1 MTSKVK
7 PNLYD
12 SMAAFNGEKKAKDLF
27 IDIKCATC
35 SNMMK
40 KVACMMK
47 HEFYANKKYCKRCEF
62 KRELFRAKP
71 LFGDTE

>member
-1 MTSKVK
+1 
-7 PNLYD
+7 
-12 SMAAFNGEKKAKDLF
+12 MAAFNGEKKAKDLF

-71 LFGDTE
+71 LFDDAE